1 MTTKKEILERLE
13 WLVLQEV
20 EEVVPTSS
28 QDACVKLDET
38 RSDLDHIYKELR
50 ELIEDIK
57 RDVILSEV
65 RGINNS
71 DISPNKGVMNLNLG
85 TVDGKD
91 QVELLGE

>member
-1 MTTKKEILERLE
+1 MTTKKEVLERLE
-13 WLVLQEV
+13 WLVLQET

-28 QDACVKLDET
+28 QDAWVKLNET

-65 RGINNS
+65 RGT
-71 DISPNKGVMNLNLG
+71 NKGTMNPNLG

-91 QVELLGE
+91 QMELLSE

>member
-28 QDACVKLDET
+28 QDAWVKLNET
-38 RSDLDHIYKELR
+38 RSDLEHLYKELR

-71 DISPNKGVMNLNLG
+71 AISPNKGVMNPNLG

-91 QVELLGE
+91 QMELLDE